1 MKALIKSAPGK
12 GNISLT
18 NIPIPTPDC
27 HEVLIKVHTAGV
39 CGTDIHLF
47 HDRFKNSPP
56 FVMGHEFSGIVENI
70 GSEVEGIKLGDRV
83 VSANNP
89 YACGVC
95 KLCQTGYPNL
105 CSQKKAMGIHSD
117 GCFAEFIKLPANLI
131 HRIPDNVDFEDA
143 ALMEPLAV
151 AVHSVSHR
159 CKIEKGDVVVVFG
172 PGTIGLLAAQVA
184 RAEGAAKVILAGIT
198 VDEAV
203 RFECAKKLGIQTINV
218 QKENLADI
226 ISSFTGGIGADVV
239 VEASGSFKAIT
250 SAISLLRR
258 NGRLAVTGLTG
269 QADIKLK
276 WDEMV
281 SKGISVLF
289 TYSSV
294 NSDWRQA
301 LNYLSEK
308 KVLTQPLITHRFTLE
323 KWEKAFQVMEQM
335 EAIKPVF
342 NLM

>member
-1 MKALIKSAPGK
+1 MKALLKTASGK
-12 GNISLT
+12 GNITLT
-18 NIPIPTPDC
+18 SVTKPKPDQG
-27 HEVLIKVHTAGV
+27 EVLIRVHTAGV
-39 CGTDIHLF
+39 CGTDIHLL
-47 HDRFKNSPP
+47 HDRFNNSPP
-56 FVMGHEFSGIVENI
+56 FVLGHEFSGIIESC
-70 GSEVEGIKLGDRV
+70 GSGINDLKPGERV

-89 YACGVC
+89 HACGTC

-105 CSQKKAMGIHSD
+105 CSEKKAMGIHSD
-117 GCFAEFIKLPANLI
+117 GCFAEFVKLPVQLI
-131 HRIPDNVDFEDA
+131 HRIPDNVDFEAA

-151 AVHSVSHR
+151 AVHSVFHR

-184 RAEGAAKVILAGIT
+184 LAEGAATVILAGID

-203 RFECAKKLGIQTINV
+203 RFACAKKLGIQTVNV
-218 QKENLADI
+218 QKENLEDLI
-226 ISSFTGGIGADVV
+226 MSQTKGIGADVV
-239 VEASGSFKAIT
+239 IEASGSLKAIT

-269 QADIKLK
+269 QSEIMLA
-276 WDEMV
+276 WDQMV

-294 NSDWRQA
+294 NSDWRRA
-301 LNYLSEK
+301 LTYLSEK
-308 KVLTQPLITHRFTLE
+308 VVQTKPLITHHFTLE
-323 KWEKAFQVMEQM
+323 EWEKAFQVMEQM

-342 NLM
+342 HIM

>member
-1 MKALIKSAPGK
+1 MKALIKTTIGK
-12 GNISLT
+12 GKISLLD
-18 NIPIPTPDC
+18 IPKPIAGQG
-27 HEVLIKVHTAGV
+27 EVLIKVHTAGV

-56 FVMGHEFSGIVENI
+56 FVLGHEFSGIIDSI
-70 GSEVEGIKLGDRV
+70 GSDVKGLKPGTRV

-89 YACGVC
+89 YACGKC

-105 CSQKKAMGIHSD
+105 CPQKKAMGINSD
-117 GCFAEFIKLPANLI
+117 GCFAEFVKLPANLI
-131 HRIPDNVDFEDA
+131 HQIPDNVDFEEA

-159 CKIEKGDVVVVFG
+159 CKIEQGDVVVVMG
-172 PGTIGLLAAQVA
+172 PGSIGLLAAQVA
-184 RAEGAAKVILAGIT
+184 RAEGAAKVILAGIG
-198 VDEAV
+198 VDEKV
-203 RFECAKKLGIQTINV
+203 RFECAKKIGIETVNV

-226 ISSFTGGIGADVV
+226 LASFTGGIGADVV
-239 VEASGSFKAIT
+239 IEASGSFKAIT
-250 SAISLLRR
+250 TAISILRR

-269 QADIKLK
+269 QTDIKLM

-281 SKGISVLF
+281 AKGLSIFF

-301 LNYLSEK
+301 LDYLSEE
-308 KVLTQPLITHRFTLE
+308 KVQTKPLITHRFTLE
-323 KWEKAFQVMEQM
+323 NWEKAFQVMERM